1 MSTPQDPARVL
12 ATSQDKKELSAYA
25 RLLARSTRAPDH
37 EELAKWVQSGD
48 FLARLDEPE
57 RYQGAPGKTRIAAI
71 LRELSENRAPSAEA
85 VLVAL
90 TRSAIF
96 NAEPLR
102 SDILIR
108 ACVPLRP
115 APPDVVR
122 FWDEHW
128 LPEDG
133 FSHLTAPAVC
143 DNGSAPAL
151 ALLEKK
157 MGDAAHPDEDKQVWM
172 VTGIMMHRNEPLMLE
187 SCDRMLRGGLPE
199 NLRPLLVDVIF
210 DYRPT
215 EWFRPATVLVPP
227 DRKLAGPEARERLR
241 RIGAFALQSVS
252 LTDAQKDVVRRVLR
266 EIDENA

>member
-1 MSTPQDPARVL
+1 MPEDPARIL
-12 ATSQDKKELSAYA
+12 ASSHDKKELSAYG
-25 RLLARSTRAPDH
+25 RLLARSTRAADH
-37 EELAKWVQSGD
+37 EELGKWLPSGD

-57 RYQGAPGKTRIAAI
+57 RYLGAPGKTRIAAI
-71 LRELSENRAPSAEA
+71 LRELSDNRAPSAEA

-90 TRSAIF
+90 TRSSIF

-102 SDILIR
+102 TDILIR

-128 LPEDG
+128 LPDDA
-133 FSHLTAPAVC
+133 FAYVTPDAVC

-151 ALLEKK
+151 ALLERK
-157 MGDAAHPDEDKQVWM
+157 MADVGHPDDDKQVWM

-187 SCDRMLRGGLPE
+187 SCDRMLRGGIPE
-199 NLRPLLVDVIF
+199 NLRPLLVEVIF

-241 RIGAFALQSVS
+241 RMGAFALQSVA

-266 EIDENA
+266 ELDENT